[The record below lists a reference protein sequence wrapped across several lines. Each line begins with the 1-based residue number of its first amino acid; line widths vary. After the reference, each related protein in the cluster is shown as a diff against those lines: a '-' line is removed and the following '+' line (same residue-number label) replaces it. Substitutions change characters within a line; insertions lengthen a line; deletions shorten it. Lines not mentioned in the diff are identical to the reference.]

1 MGAIPDNRDR
11 VVAESVGEIRAN
23 PPRVVRSRDPRAGT
37 FRLLLVLPLA
47 FLLLFLVA
55 PIVFMVLLS
64 VRENLSGQLLAPF
77 EPTAKHYQQLVDTP
91 SFLRLL
97 ATSAG
102 IAATVAFTTTV
113 LAFPLAY
120 YLRFRAGARG
130 PLLLFLLLLP
140 FWTSYLLRVVA
151 WRVILGTEG
160 VLNSFLLSTGLIH
173 DPLEGLIYN
182 RGAVIVTLIYVWVPF
197 AAIPILAALQR
208 IRPEL
213 HEAAADLYAG
223 RTTQFLRVTLPLSMP
238 GVLAAFF
245 MVFIPTVGEYVAPLL
260 VGGTGGTMYGNL
272 IYDFFTRAAN
282 WPFGSALSVV
292 MLLTT
297 LAVTAVALRL
307 VDVRRFV
314 FR

>member
-1 MGAIPDNRDR
+1 
-11 VVAESVGEIRAN
+11 VVAHGVSKIESSRQ
-23 PPRVVRSRDPRAGT
+23 RVARPRDPRSGT
-37 FRLLLVLPLA
+37 FRLLLIFPVA
-47 FLLLFLVA
+47 FLTLFLLA
-55 PIVFMVLLS
+55 PLVFMAALS
-64 VRENLSGQLLAPF
+64 LREDLSGELLAPF
-77 EPTAKHYQQLVDTP
+77 SPTLEHYQELVDTP

-97 ATSAG
+97 LTSAG
-102 IAATVAFTTTV
+102 IAGAVALVTTV

-120 YLRFRAGARG
+120 YLQFRAGARA
-130 PLLLFLLLLP
+130 PVLLFLLLLP

-151 WRVILGTEG
+151 WRVMLGTEG
-160 VLNSFLLSTGLIH
+160 VFNSFLLSTGLIH
-173 DPLEGLIYN
+173 EPLEGLLYN

-208 IRPEL
+208 VRPEL
-213 HEAAADLYAG
+213 HEAAGDLYAG
-223 RTTQFLRVTLPLSMP
+223 PVNQFVRVTLPLAMP

-292 MLLTT
+292 MLVATLT
-297 LAVTAVALRL
+297 LAAVAVRL
-307 VDVRRFV
+307 IDVRRFV
-314 FR
+314 LR